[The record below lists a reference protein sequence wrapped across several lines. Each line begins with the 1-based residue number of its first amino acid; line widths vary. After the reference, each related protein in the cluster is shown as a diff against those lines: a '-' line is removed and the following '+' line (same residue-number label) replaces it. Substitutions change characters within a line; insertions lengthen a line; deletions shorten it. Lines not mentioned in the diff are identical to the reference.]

1 MSVDV
6 GRYPVE
12 SPEQI
17 FESFG
22 QEKRGSSA
30 LELSPGHPEIPA
42 YLGQAVCQVY
52 RHRWRA
58 DHVL

>member
-52 RHRWRA
+52 RHR
-58 DHVL
+58 

>member
-1 MSVDV
+1 MSGNV

-22 QEKRGSSA
+22 QGKTGRSA
-30 LELSPGHPEIPA
+30 LQLSPGHPEIPA

-52 RHRWRA
+52 
-58 DHVL
+58 

>member
-1 MSVDV
+1 MSGNV
-6 GRYPVE
+6 GTYPVE

-22 QEKRGSSA
+22 QGQTGSAA

-42 YLGQAVCQVY
+42 DLGQAVCQVY
-52 RHRWRA
+52 RHR
-58 DHVL
+58 